1 MDRKL
6 PFGSA
11 AWQPR
16 WKRRR
21 SERGPISLAVRALLE
36 LPDTIVEEILR
47 LVNWRFLEYNN
58 SSVTAPRVER
68 LWAGT
73 QRMVNRRR
81 LITNYVSP
89 SARSLAFPG
98 DVTDLG
104 FITFD
109 APRNV
114 QNPLGFR
121 VQGQGM
127 MNVFPKFRSPF

>member
-1 MDRKL
+1 MDPNL
-6 PFGSA
+6 PLFRVLIRLAHGIGLPVDAVKKIRNEFLSWW
-11 AWQPR
+11 WQVTLNGTGR
-16 WKRRR
+16 L
-21 SERGPISLAVRALLE
+21 EDGYGLANYRGVYRQ
-36 LPDTIVEEILR
+36 
-47 LVNWRFLEYNN
+47 
-58 SSVTAPRVER
+58 
-68 LWAGT
+68 WAGT

-81 LITNYVSP
+81 LITNYVGP
-89 SARSLAFPG
+89 STRSLAFPG